1 MKPIFRSNTEF
12 DGVTVVDPIHRRQF
26 PIRTSGPVDPRPTDV
41 DQFYFPVDSA
51 VEFATDT
58 VVLPYVV
65 ITHVRSVDGTF
76 LSKAEDFSYEQF
88 PEGKYL
94 LELNAPIRIYLR
106 VSGEMTLAS
115 SAEHMAFD
123 FDTKTR
129 VRMGARSYHE
139 QPEATVTT
147 TSSPRDV
154 MAAVSTFGS
163 ALKTLSCERSLPSL
177 RGHPPRIEL
186 GDELYVPDEIAAP
199 ETGVRIE
206 VPPELPKIYSA
217 STLAYYLG
225 ATVVPGDDP
234 RLVTDRGFVHSL
246 NHPERGY
253 EGEIER
259 ILLQS
264 LLFDCVT
271 RTEGLYQIP
280 LHERDAI
287 EPHLDIPLDELYELD
302 LAERVETYLDVPFD
316 DVREHVPTWLLST
329 TVTDEIANV
338 RALPYLAN
346 NLSLVTTPREHNR
359 HEPAPE
365 TPAPIDSFLRGAE
378 ARRGERHAEP
388 DPYVAPTMT
397 NSLEHA
403 WLGRGMPIGANKLL
417 ERAFENRLERSSST
431 EGIDITVVCNES
443 EMSPEYD
450 AGDALYG
457 KRDEL
462 AFDIDVHRN
471 LSVDELASVLTTPT
485 DFLHYIGHIEDGN
498 FICRDGKL
506 DVESIDDVAVDTF
519 LLNGCRSYE
528 QGIALIDS
536 GSIGGVVTYSEIT
549 NKSAIEIGRTI
560 ARLLNRGF
568 SLRSALTVVRDQ
580 QMVGN
585 QYIVVGDGSIEIAQ
599 SESGTPF
606 VCHLEREDSGRYEL
620 RITTYPTVESG
631 MGALFTPFISD
642 IETYFLSGGEVSTF
656 SVDEET
662 LVRFLRLEQ
671 IPVIVDG
678 ELSWSTE
685 VNPGL
690 L

>member
-1 MKPIFRSNTEF
+1 MKPIFRPSSEF
-12 DGVTVVDPIHRRQF
+12 DGITVVDPIHRRQF
-26 PIRTSGPVDPRPTDV
+26 PIRTSDAVDPRPSDV
-41 DQFYFPVDSA
+41 DQFYFPVDNA
-51 VEFATDT
+51 TEFTTDT
-58 VVLPYVV
+58 LVLPYVV
-65 ITHVRSVDGTF
+65 ITHVRTVDGTF
-76 LSKAEDFSYEQF
+76 LTKAEDFSYEQF
-88 PEGKYL
+88 PQGEYL

-106 VSGEMTLAS
+106 VSGALTLAS
-115 SAEHMAFD
+115 SAEHMAFE
-123 FDTKTR
+123 FDTETR

-139 QPEATVTT
+139 QPAATVTT

-163 ALKTLSCERSLPSL
+163 ALKTVSCERSLPSL

-186 GDELYVPDEIAAP
+186 GDELHVPAEIAPP

-206 VPPELPKIYSA
+206 LPPELPMIYSA

-225 ATVVPGDDP
+225 GTLVPGDDP
-234 RLVTDRGFVHSL
+234 RLVTDRGFVHPL
-246 NHPERGY
+246 DHPERGY

-259 ILLQS
+259 ILRQS

-280 LHERDAI
+280 LHERRAI
-287 EPHLDIPLDELYELD
+287 EPLLDIPLDELYELD
-302 LAERVETYLDVPFD
+302 LAEQVETYLDVPFD
-316 DVREHVPTWLLST
+316 AVREHVPTWLLST
-329 TVTDEIANV
+329 TVTDDITNV
-338 RALPYLAN
+338 GAIPYLAN

-359 HEPAPE
+359 HEPVPE
-365 TPAPIDSFLRGAE
+365 TPDPIDSFLRGAE
-378 ARRGERHAEP
+378 VRRGEQRAES
-388 DPYVAPTMT
+388 DPYVAPTVT
-397 NSLEHA
+397 DSLEHA
-403 WLGRGMPIGANKLL
+403 WLGRGMPIGANKLI

-431 EGIDITVVCNES
+431 EGIDITVVCNEP

-485 DFLHYIGHIEDGN
+485 DFLHYIGHIEDGH

-528 QGIALIDS
+528 QGIALVDS

-560 ARLLNRGF
+560 AHLLNRGF
-568 SLRSALTVVRDQ
+568 SLRSALTVVREQ

-585 QYIVVGDGSIEIAQ
+585 QYITVGDGSIEIAQ

-606 VCHLEREDSGRYEL
+606 VCHLGRAGDGRYEL
-620 RITTYPTVESG
+620 GITTYPTIESG

-642 IETYFLSGGEVSTF
+642 IETYFLSGGEVNTF

-662 LVRFLRLEQ
+662 LVRFLRLER

-685 VNPGL
+685 VNPEL